1 MGTITFPEP
10 HERMVFAN
18 GTARVNETGV
28 GITVLADD
36 KSAVVHN
43 SSTNTTDASGN
54 ISAVVDA
61 AIINGSFYRVFTETT
76 DNGTSPVI
84 RIQATA

>member
-1 MGTITFPEP
+1 MGTLTFPEP
-10 HERMVFAN
+10 MVFAN
-18 GTARVNETGV
+18 GTARANETGV

-43 SSTNTTDASGN
+43 SATNTTNAGGD

-61 AIINGSFYRVFTETT
+61 AIINGSFYRAFTETS
-76 DNGTSPVI
+76 DSGTSPVI

>member
-1 MGTITFPEP
+1 MGTLTFPEP
-10 HERMVFAN
+10 MVFA
-18 GTARVNETGV
+18 GGAARPNESGV

-36 KSAVVHN
+36 KSAVVYN
-43 SSTNTTDASGN
+43 AATGTTDAGGN

-61 AIINGSFYRVFTETT
+61 AIINGSFYRAFTETS
-76 DNGTSPVI
+76 DGGTSPVI